1 MKTVLKTMMIGVAAC
16 AFAAPAFAYT
26 INGTIPG
33 TSPPIAIH
41 LQKPP
46 SSKGYLKLTV
56 SSPPVNAGVP
66 YAVNFC
72 VNYASAPHPCSST
85 TKGAG
90 SLIVP
95 GQQAI
100 VFVPASIYPKEI
112 IWIGQG
118 TAVAVPYV
126 VDVDYMP

>member
-1 MKTVLKTMMIGVAAC
+1 MKALIKTMMAGIAAC

-33 TSPPIAIH
+33 NSPLIAIH
-41 LQKPP
+41 LQQPP
-46 SSKGYLKLTV
+46 SPKGFLKLTF

-66 YAVNFC
+66 YTVNFC
-72 VNYASAPHPCSST
+72 VNFASAPHPCSST
-85 TKGAG
+85 TLAAA

-100 VFVPASIYPKEI
+100 VFVPASLYPKEVV
-112 IWIGQG
+112 WIGQG
-118 TAVAVPYV
+118 TNVAVPYSL
-126 VDVDYMP
+126 DVDYIP

>member
-1 MKTVLKTMMIGVAAC
+1 MKIAIKATMLSVAAC

-26 INGTIPG
+26 INGTIPAN
-33 TSPPIAIH
+33 SLVAIH
-41 LQKPP
+41 FQQPP

-66 YAVNFC
+66 YAVSFC

-100 VFVPASIYPKEI
+100 VFVPASIYPKEV

-118 TAVAVPYV
+118 TAVAVPYI
-126 VDVDYMP
+126 VDVDYIP